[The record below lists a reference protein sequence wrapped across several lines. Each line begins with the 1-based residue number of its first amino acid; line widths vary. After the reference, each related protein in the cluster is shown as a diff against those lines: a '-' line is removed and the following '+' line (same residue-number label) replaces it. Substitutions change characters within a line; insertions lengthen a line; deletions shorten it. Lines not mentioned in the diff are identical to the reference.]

1 MNILIASTYLPPFA
15 GGAERIAFDLAKG
28 INEKENVKL
37 ITTSKNTE
45 YYNNKIIKVK
55 YTKGLTLFYSTL
67 AYPYIKK
74 LIKNENIELIHAHM
88 TLPWGYVFRDIKAKK
103 LITCHGSDVYPK
115 KNFFINKLIN
125 DTFKKTNVIV
135 SPSVWLSKYIHEQYD
150 FSSRIIPNGIDTKL
164 FRPLK
169 IESKEKV
176 VLFVGRFIELKGIN
190 LILKVASILKD
201 YEFWFVGN
209 GPLSKKISL
218 PNTKMLGFKNKED
231 LIELYNKAT
240 LCLFP
245 SKRENFP
252 LVGLEAMSSGAAI
265 IATKTGF
272 SEYISDMEDGLIT
285 SDNEQDIT
293 DKIINLS
300 EDNNLRKK
308 IKLRARKTALK
319 FDTKVMISNYYNL
332 YEGLLDNGN

>member
-74 LIKNENIELIHAHM
+74 LIKNENIELIHTHM
-88 TLPWGYVFRDIKAKK
+88 TLPWGYVFRNIKVKK
-103 LITCHGSDVYPK
+103 LITCHGSDVYPE

-125 DTFKKTNVIV
+125 DTFKKTDVIV
-135 SPSVWLSKYIHEQYD
+135 SPSIWLSKYINEEYNY
-150 FSSRIIPNGIDTKL
+150 SSRIIPNGINTRL

-169 IESKEKV
+169 IESNEKV

-209 GPLSKKISL
+209 GPLSKKINL
-218 PNTKMLGFKNKED
+218 PNTKILGFKNKED
-231 LIELYNKAT
+231 LVELYNKAT
-240 LCLFP
+240 ICLFP
-245 SKRENFP
+245 SQRENFP
-252 LVGLEAMSSGAAI
+252 LVGLEAMSSGCPVI
-265 IATKTGF
+265 TTKLGF
-272 SEYISDMEDGLIT
+272 SEYINDMENGLLI
-285 SDNEQDIT
+285 NY
-293 DKIINLS
+293 DKGELLNKISLLM
-300 EDNNLRKK
+300 EDYQLRKN
-308 IKLRARKTALK
+308 IKKNARKTAVK
-319 FDTKVMISNYYNL
+319 FDKQIMINKYYSL
-332 YEGLLDNGN
+332 YKEII